1 MGTTRLQVLYSPVLS
16 LFLLT
21 DEISA
26 FASLEGISNP
36 TPSRQSLFAHFT
48 TSLLPQLRVPPDG
61 PAILLTG
68 GLHNRDIIA
77 SSLRN
82 RACDLVGI
90 GRPACVKPALPVD
103 IILNREIEAE
113 QTGLGS
119 YKIKGGEAMR
129 YIFGGGRSATA
140 STPGKPAVSSYTETG
155 TTLYMSK
162 EGTEGKRGIP
172 LVGAGIS
179 TTWHEWQLCRI
190 GRGVEPDM
198 DMSWFWGGLIVEG
211 LWWGLL
217 RGGPW
222 RWWTDWITEDRLTF
236 GKDS

>member
-1 MGTTRLQVLYSPVLS
+1 M
-16 LFLLT
+16 
-21 DEISA
+21 
-26 FASLEGISNP
+26 
-36 TPSRQSLFAHFT
+36 
-48 TSLLPQLRVPPDG
+48 
-61 PAILLTG
+61 LTG
-68 GLHNRDIIA
+68 GLHIRDLIA

-90 GRPACVKPALPVD
+90 GRPACVKPTLPVD
-103 IILNREIEAE
+103 IILNRELEAE

-119 YKIKGGEAMR
+119 YKIKGGEAIR
-129 YIFGGGRSATA
+129 YIFGGGKSAIP
-140 STPGKPAVSSYTETG
+140 STPGKPAVSSYTESG
-155 TTLYMSK
+155 DNLDRSK
-162 EGTEGKRGIP
+162 GVAQGKQGIP

-198 DMSWFWGGLIVEG
+198 DMSWLWGGLIVEG

-222 RWWTDWITEDRLTF
+222 GWWT
-236 GKDS
+236 K